1 MNFTLR
7 FLLIVGV
14 LVITVHRAPA
24 PISEESPTPAPEQSV
39 KPKPKRTIKPKV
51 TSESSESSTKRQ
63 APSPSPK
70 VQATPTKP
78 RFAGTWNGI
87 MDCGIYGQIEHTMTI
102 SQDSMTVW
110 QTKNPSVRGSGAPEI
125 NGDTIIVRYSNCYW
139 TLTPTPDGKTA
150 LTKCGCEGF
159 FGIGT
164 WNGSAIFHR
173 TSP

>member
-1 MNFTLR
+1 MKGSLLFCLTTAF
-7 FLLIVGV
+7 FL
-14 LVITVHRAPA
+14 ITVHHAPA
-24 PISEESPTPAPEQSV
+24 PISEQTPTPVPEQSA
-39 KPKPKRTIKPKV
+39 KPKPKRTVKPKV
-51 TSESSESSTKRQ
+51 ASENSENSTKRSTSSQ
-63 APSPSPK
+63 QPK
-70 VQATPTKP
+70 GQATPTQP

-110 QTKNPSVRGSGAPEI
+110 QTKNPSIRGSGAPEI

-150 LTKCGCEGF
+150 LAKCGCEGF